1 MDLTILYELANISK
15 EVHPAVYTLL
25 GVILGA
31 TIPLLKDRYDK
42 KPRLSG
48 SIFLV
53 RNETFCYNKNGGMAE
68 RLRRRFDK
76 PVGDLSP

>member
-48 SIFLV
+48 SIVPYQSKLAV
-53 RNETFCYNKNGGMAE
+53 QQSIETLQTLKAKLMQDYFG
-68 RLRRRFDK
+68 
-76 PVGDLSP
+76 